1 VTTRFDPSSI
11 LRTGRA
17 FVADFLFH
25 VRHELPR
32 FKSDRR
38 GNVAMIFALC
48 SIPILFAVGAGIDYT
63 NATRRKAKL
72 DAIADTVALSTVTL
86 SGNPPAYSP
95 IPGEGLTSSAAAG
108 RAITMFNSLA
118 SAVSGTSSFSGTVT
132 VTDGTAS
139 SSTTTSCTSASSCTT
154 TTTTTS
160 GTSSRQPPR
169 TATVNYTANSIDA
182 FGGIIGMRTIPVGNG
197 AGGTVA
203 QVSIAPNINFYILAD
218 SSPSMGIP
226 ASATGITSMYTA
238 TSSGSGTGGD
248 NEGGCSFACH
258 EADYSKWVLP
268 GNSSCIGVNSNTA
281 TVTSGS
287 GSHKTTTTFT
297 YYTNGTVAS
306 PGMVDDYTYAECVLG
321 LTLRIDNLRA
331 AIQQLGPY
339 ATNMSQGTG
348 SQTGNGAAYQMSVAT
363 FDTDWTTSP
372 CTSGNP
378 PLRFIS
384 GGSSMTPQSMS
395 TASTAATNIQMLQ
408 MFNNGGLSGVNQ
420 TSSTNSSQYQT
431 TCSNN
436 DGSTALNA
444 ALTQVNSLMPTPG
457 NGTNVSGDT
466 PQEVL
471 MLITDGVNDVQV
483 SGGGRT
489 ISTISAAQ
497 CNTIKA
503 RASAAGLPI
512 QIAVLYL
519 NYSPLPNNSFY
530 NSNVEPI
537 DNNTSPTP
545 NPNIATALQSCAST
559 PSLYT
564 EVTDDADITAALEAL
579 FTTAANQAARLSQ

>member
-1 VTTRFDPSSI
+1 VTPRFDPSSI
-11 LRTGRA
+11 LRAGRT
-17 FVADFLFH
+17 FVADFLFQ

-63 NATRRKAKL
+63 SATRRKAKL

-95 IPGEGLTSSAAAG
+95 IPGEGLNSTAAQT
-108 RAITMFNSLA
+108 RAQTMFNSLA
-118 SAVSGTSSFSGTVT
+118 SAVTGVTGFVGTVT
-132 VTDGTAS
+132 VTDGT
-139 SSTTTSCTSASSCTT
+139 TSA
-154 TTTTTS
+154 
-160 GTSSRQPPR
+160 QPPR
-169 TATVNYTANSIDA
+169 TTTVKYTANSTDA
-182 FGGIIGMRTIPVGNG
+182 FGGIIGMSSIPIGNG

-226 ASATGITSMYTA
+226 ATATGVSSMYTA

-258 EADYSKWVLP
+258 ESDYSKWVLP

-297 YYTNGTVAS
+297 YYTNGTAGS

-331 AIQQLGPY
+331 AIEQLGPY
-339 ATNMSQGTG
+339 ATSMSQGSG
-348 SQTGNGAAYQMSVAT
+348 STPGNGATYQMSVAT

-384 GGSSMTPQSMS
+384 GGSSMTPQAMS
-395 TASTAATNIQMLQ
+395 TASTAAGNIQMLQ
-408 MFNNGGLSGVNQ
+408 MFNNGALSGVNQ

-457 NGTNVSGDT
+457 NGTNVAGDT

-503 RASAAGLPI
+503 RTSAAGLPI

-579 FTTAANQAARLSQ
+579 FTTAANQAAHLSQ